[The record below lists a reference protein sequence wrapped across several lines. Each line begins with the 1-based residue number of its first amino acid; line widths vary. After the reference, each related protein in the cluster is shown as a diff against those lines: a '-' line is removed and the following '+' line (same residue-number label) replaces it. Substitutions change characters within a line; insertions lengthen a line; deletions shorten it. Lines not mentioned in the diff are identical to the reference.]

1 MPLRIFR
8 SRNLVGGNLI
18 EVLAAAGMF
27 SQFFLGALFLQH
39 VRHYDALQIGLAF
52 MPVAVVMGVLS
63 VRYAERLA
71 VRFGA
76 RRICVPGLLLIAAG
90 LGLFALAPV
99 NAGYLTRILPVM
111 ILLGAGGGVCFP
123 AIMGLAMSGATAE
136 DAGLASGLL
145 NTTAQVGGALG
156 LALLATVSAGRTQHL
171 RSAGHTSA
179 AALTGG
185 YHLAFWVAAGLVALA
200 AVVVVTV
207 VRPAP
212 VEEPAKEASTESV
225 ETAVAAL

>member
-1 MPLRIFR
+1 
-8 SRNLVGGNLI
+8 
-18 EVLAAAGMF
+18 
-27 SQFFLGALFLQH
+27 

-63 VRYAERLA
+63 VRYAERLST
-71 VRFGA
+71 RFGA
-76 RRICVPGLLLIAAG
+76 RRICVPGLLLIAGG
-90 LGLFALAPV
+90 LALFATAPA
-99 NAGYLTRILPVM
+99 NAGYATRILPVM
-111 ILLGAGGGVCFP
+111 IVLGAGGGVCFP
-123 AIMGLAMSGATAE
+123 AIMGLAMSGATSQ

-171 RSAGHTSA
+171 QDTGHSTA

-200 AVVVVTV
+200 ALVVVTV
-207 VRPAP
+207 VQPAP
-212 VEEPAKEASTESV
+212 ATGDEADVAVVEA
-225 ETAVAAL
+225 AVPTH